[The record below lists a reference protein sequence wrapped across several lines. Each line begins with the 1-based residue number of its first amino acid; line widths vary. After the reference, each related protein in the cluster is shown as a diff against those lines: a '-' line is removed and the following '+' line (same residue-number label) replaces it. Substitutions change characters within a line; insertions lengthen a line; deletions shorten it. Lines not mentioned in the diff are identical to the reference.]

1 MRAALRVACTVAT
14 VWAAVPLLTRADAPT
29 QSSAVETQLRLGAL
43 LMAEGRY
50 LEAFDAYTRALVAG
64 DPALLAAARKGVVR
78 SALHTANYSVAA
90 EQAALLISAL
100 PRDPEVLI
108 LHGDALWSVG
118 LFAEAA
124 AAYREGVAL
133 DSRQAR
139 GHRGLARTLIGQN
152 RLDEA
157 LGEALVA
164 LALAPG
170 DAEVH
175 QTLGYVYERLRRY
188 PEAAH
193 EFSIVLQLWPL
204 RDTSPQAA
212 LVRSQVAFLRS
223 FGNKKPYEIAAN
235 AAERLHTVR
244 FKEIRGKVVVQARVN
259 GGDATDFVID
269 TGAERAVLS
278 RRAAER
284 YDVAPVVTTLS
295 AGVGEIGLR
304 GLEVGRIDT
313 LEIGSLRI
321 ANVPCLIKNP
331 PLTGMPTRDDDSV
344 SPPALGLSMR
354 IDYQRHVLVLGTQI
368 PEEPADFELPL
379 YVNRLVTVRGMVD
392 NVRAADFLV
401 DTGGELISISSAT
414 ARFLSMDHPLRTR
427 RIPLK
432 VYGISGWDRDAY
444 LLPGVDLAFE
454 DIRFTNFPVVVLN
467 LEAPS
472 VLLGYQLGG
481 IIGRTFLS
489 KYRVEVDLARSVLR
503 LTRP

>member
-1 MRAALRVACTVAT
+1 MKAALRVACAVAT

-29 QSSAVETQLRLGAL
+29 QSSAVETQLRLAAL
-43 LMAEGRY
+43 LAVEGRD
-50 LEAFDAYTRALVAG
+50 LEALNAYTRVLVTD
-64 DPALLAAARKGVVR
+64 DPALLATARKGIVR
-78 SALHTANYSVAA
+78 AALRTANYSTAA
-90 EQAALLISAL
+90 EQAALLVGAL
-100 PRDPEVLI
+100 PRDPEVQVLQ
-108 LHGDALWSVG
+108 GDALWSVG
-118 LFAEAA
+118 LFAEAG
-124 AAYREGVAL
+124 AAYREGLAL
-133 DSRQAR
+133 DSRLAR
-139 GHRGLARTLIGQN
+139 GHRGIARTLIGQN

-157 LGEALVA
+157 LGEALIAV
-164 LALAPG
+164 ALAPG

-193 EFSIVLQLWPL
+193 EYSIVLRLWPIS
-204 RDTSPQAA
+204 DSSPQAA
-212 LVRSQVAFLRS
+212 LLRSQVAFLRS
-223 FGNKKPYEIAAN
+223 FGNRKPYAIAGDAGS
-235 AAERLHTVR
+235 RLHTLR
-244 FKEIRGKVVVQARVN
+244 FREVRGKVVVQARVN
-259 GGDATDFVID
+259 GGDSADFIID
-269 TGAERAVLS
+269 TGAERTVLS
-278 RRAAER
+278 RRSAQR

-295 AGVGEIGLR
+295 AGVGEVGLR
-304 GLEVGRIDT
+304 GLEVGTIDT
-313 LEIGSLRI
+313 LDIGSLRI
-321 ANVPCLIKNP
+321 TNVPCLIKNP

-354 IDYQRHVLVLGTQI
+354 IDYQRHVLTLGTNL

-392 NVRAADFLV
+392 NVRAADFIV

-414 ARFLSMDHPLRTR
+414 ARFLNMDHPLRTR

-444 LLPGVDLAFE
+444 QLPGVDLAFD
-454 DIRFTNFPVVVLN
+454 DIRFTNLPVVVLN

-472 VLLGYQLGG
+472 ILLGYQLGG

-489 KYRVEVDLARSVLR
+489 KYRVDVDLARSVLR